1 MDEQSEL
8 IRVLVDDV
16 RTIRDNHLHHVEKD
30 MATMKL
36 EVQSIDQRLTSV
48 EGFVKEIKDLLK
60 RYGMYLLAAIIAS
73 TGLPMLM

>member
-8 IRVLVDDV
+8 IRVLVEDV

-30 MATMKL
+30 MASMKL
-36 EVQSIDQRLTSV
+36 EVQSIDARLSSV
-48 EGFVKEIKDLLK
+48 EGFVKEIKELLK
-60 RYGMYLLAAIIAS
+60 KYGLYLLAAIIAS

>member
-1 MDEQSEL
+1 MDDQSEL
-8 IRVLVDDV
+8 IKVLVEDV

-30 MATMKL
+30 MASMKL

-60 RYGMYLLAAIIAS
+60 RYGMYLLAAIVATS
-73 TGLPMLM
+73 GLPMLM

>member
-1 MDEQSEL
+1 
-8 IRVLVDDV
+8 
-16 RTIRDNHLHHVEKD
+16 
-30 MATMKL
+30 MASMKL